1 MSRQKRPNQLPG
13 FTLVELLVVI
23 AIIGILVAL
32 LLPAVQAAREAAR
45 RAQCFNNL
53 KQLGLG
59 CLSYESAQKRL
70 PPGVVTVGNAHSQA
84 GNWQT
89 SWAIEI
95 LPFIDQQPLFD
106 RYNPNGGF
114 SDMANQPVV
123 TTMLDVQTCP
133 TDTSAVGLITPKYDG
148 LAGQQYAP
156 SSYKG
161 VAGIKRDGTNWWD
174 RPFWAELLKVRHER
188 GPLHVVNPAGGS
200 IKAEQLSKIVDGS
213 SQTLLIG
220 EYMIPREQNDL
231 TNVASPMWASSIVN
245 HNLGHLYREGA
256 FRISD
261 FTTCVKAIGG
271 SGAQYDC
278 KRAFGSFH
286 AAGIINF
293 VRCDGSVTSI
303 DQDIDGLVYQAMG
316 TIARAEP
323 PDGYVPQGTTGA
335 ER

>member
-1 MSRQKRPNQLPG
+1 MIHRIRRDKRDG

-59 CLSYESAQKRL
+59 CLGYESSHKKL
-70 PPGVVTVGNAHSQA
+70 PPGVVTVGNNHSQA

-95 LPFIDQQPLFD
+95 LPFIEQQPLYD
-106 RYNPNGGF
+106 RYVPGNGGVA
-114 SDMANQPVV
+114 DMANQPVV
-123 TTMLDVQTCP
+123 TTLLDVQICP
-133 TDTSAVGLITPKYDG
+133 SDNSAVGPIVPQYTG
-148 LAGQQYAP
+148 LTGQQYAP

-161 VAGIKRDGTNWWD
+161 VAGIKREGTWWD
-174 RPFWAELLKVRHER
+174 RPYWQDLQKVREER
-188 GPLHVVNPAGGS
+188 GPLHVVNPEGGS
-200 IKAEQLSKIVDGS
+200 IKAEALAKITDGLSHTV
-213 SQTLLIG
+213 LVG

-245 HNLGHLYREGA
+245 HNLGHLYKEGA

-261 FTTCVKAIGG
+261 FQTCVKAIGG

-286 AAGIINF
+286 AAGVINF
-293 VRCDGSVTSI
+293 VRCDGSVSSI
-303 DQDIDGLVYQAMG
+303 DQDVDGLVFQAMG
-316 TIARAEP
+316 TVARAEP
-323 PDGYVPQGTTGA
+323 PDGFVPQSTTGTV
-335 ER
+335 R